1 MKNSDIHIRDPY
13 VLVQNG
19 KYYLYGSRGGSC
31 WGQGGGFDVYTG
43 TDLENWEGPFEVF
56 HNDGSFW
63 TDREYWAP
71 ECHVY
76 NGAYYLLASFKNE
89 GVCRGTQILRAERPE
104 GPFAPIS
111 DGPVTPRNWEC
122 LDGTLYV
129 SPSGDPWMVFCH
141 EWVQAGNGEVCAI
154 PLTPDLRAAAGEAR
168 ILFRAGDAPKIAPMK
183 NAAGQD
189 CFVTDGPFLHR
200 TADGTLLMIWSSFS
214 TGGYCVAVARS
225 DNGDITGNWIL
236 EDDLLFERDGG
247 HGMIFRTLGGQL
259 MLALHTPNAKSKE
272 RPKFYPIREQAG
284 SLCRETL

>member
-129 SPSGDPWMVFCH
+129 SPSGDP
-141 EWVQAGNGEVCAI
+141 
-154 PLTPDLRAAAGEAR
+154 R
-168 ILFRAGDAPKIAPMK
+168 
-183 NAAGQD
+183 
-189 CFVTDGPFLHR
+189 
-200 TADGTLLMIWSSFS
+200 
-214 TGGYCVAVARS
+214 CV
-225 DNGDITGNWIL
+225 
-236 EDDLLFERDGG
+236 
-247 HGMIFRTLGGQL
+247 
-259 MLALHTPNAKSKE
+259 
-272 RPKFYPIREQAG
+272 
-284 SLCRETL
+284 

>member
-183 NAAGQD
+183 NAAGLL
-189 CFVTDGPFLHR
+189 CHR
-200 TADGTLLMIWSSFS
+200 R
-214 TGGYCVAVARS
+214 AVPAPHR
-225 DNGDITGNWIL
+225 GRYPA
-236 EDDLLFERDGG
+236 DDLVQLQHRRLLRGG
-247 HGMIFRTLGGQL
+247 SALRQRRYYRQLDFRGRP
-259 MLALHTPNAKSKE
+259 AL
-272 RPKFYPIREQAG
+272 
-284 SLCRETL
+284 